1 MKTVYTLITVAGKWL
16 REYPRKTTYQ
26 QTGGRVNTLI
36 INTVN
41 SETQLSSIPPVI
53 MNSIKYF

>member
-1 MKTVYTLITVAGKWL
+1 MKTVYTLINVAGKWL
-16 REYPRKTTYQ
+16 REYPRKTTYL